1 MMGYTNDLP
10 KGIPGWLAPPVLGSV
25 DEAMQTSDCDDISH
39 VKAGVFFW
47 SATGRRLLCQ
57 SGKPR

>member
-39 VKAGVFFW
+39 VKA
-47 SATGRRLLCQ
+47 
-57 SGKPR
+57 